1 MCVFLHLSQPPSPH
15 SRGLCTILRTAA
27 GGQNR
32 VADFDVPEYKNNSH
46 WVLPDGGA
54 AEDSNYV
61 CYYDA
66 ASLYPSSGKTKFVF
80 FWRTRRPFWLES
92 QPPLP
97 TGDCRPAARA
107 GAGPLGP
114 ATYKTY
120 HTKSTFFSPF
130 FDRIVRPA
138 CGHRIPVCDQ
148 PRESDQ
154 IDQRK

>member
-1 MCVFLHLSQPPSPH
+1 MCVFCIFPNLPLSPH
-15 SRGLCTILRTAA
+15 FRGLCTILRTAA

-46 WVLPDGGA
+46 WVLPEGA

-120 HTKSTFFSPF
+120 HTKSTFFFSF
-130 FDRIVRPA
+130 F
-138 CGHRIPVCDQ
+138 
-148 PRESDQ
+148 
-154 IDQRK
+154 